1 MSEPYRGLL
10 RRTDLD
16 PDPLAQFDAWFAG
29 AREAVPL
36 AEAMAL
42 ATVSA
47 DGRPAVRYVLMK
59 GHGPRG
65 FEFHTDYR
73 SPKAADLDANPRAAA
88 VFWWPQLGRQ
98 VRISGPVERLDAA
111 SSDSYFE
118 TRPRERRLGAWASE
132 QSRPLAGRAELEARL
147 GEVESR
153 FEGREIERPE
163 HWGGYR
169 LVPEELEFWQQ
180 GEERLHD
187 RFRYRRAGEGWEIGR
202 LAP

>member
-10 RRTDLD
+10 RSADLD
-16 PDPLAQFDAWFAG
+16 PDPLAQFATWFAE
-29 AREAVPL
+29 AREVVPL

-42 ATVSA
+42 ATASA
-47 DGRPAVRYVLMK
+47 DGHPSVRYVLMK

-73 SPKAADLDANPRAAA
+73 SPKAADLNANPLAAA

-98 VRISGPVERLDAA
+98 IRISGPVERLDTAA
-111 SSDSYFE
+111 SDTYFE

-132 QSRPLAGRAELEARL
+132 QSRPLADRAELEARL
-147 GEVESR
+147 GEVETR
-153 FEGREIERPE
+153 FDGREIERPE

-169 LVPEELEFWQQ
+169 LAPEEIEFWQQ

-187 RFRYRRAGEGWEIGR
+187 RFRYRRTGADWVIER

>member
-10 RRTDLD
+10 RSADLD
-16 PDPLAQFDAWFAG
+16 PDPLAQFATWFAE
-29 AREAVPL
+29 AREVVPL

-42 ATVSA
+42 ATASA
-47 DGRPAVRYVLMK
+47 DGHPSVRYVLMK

-73 SPKAADLDANPRAAA
+73 SPKAADLNANPLAAA

-98 VRISGPVERLDAA
+98 IRISGPVERLDAA
-111 SSDSYFE
+111 ASDAYFE

-132 QSRPLAGRAELEARL
+132 QSRPLADRAELEARL
-147 GEVESR
+147 GEVETR
-153 FEGREIERPE
+153 FDGREIERPE

-169 LVPEELEFWQQ
+169 LAPEEIEFWQQ

-187 RFRYRRAGEGWEIGR
+187 RFRYRRTGADWVIER

>member
-1 MSEPYRGLL
+1 MSEPYEGLL
-10 RRTDLD
+10 RRADLD
-16 PDPLAQFDAWFAG
+16 PDPLAQFDAWFIEAQ
-29 AREAVPL
+29 AAVPL

-42 ATVSA
+42 ATATA
-47 DGRPAVRYVLMK
+47 DGRPSVRYVLMK
-59 GHGPRG
+59 GHGPAG

-73 SPKAADLDANPRAAA
+73 SPKAADLDLNPHAAA

-111 SSDSYFE
+111 GSDAYFQ
-118 TRPRERRLGAWASE
+118 TRPPERRLGAWASE
-132 QSRPLAGRAELEARL
+132 QSRPLADRAELETRL
-147 GEVESR
+147 GEVQTR

-169 LVPEELEFWQQ
+169 LIPEEVEFWQQ
-180 GEERLHD
+180 GEDRLHD
-187 RFRYRRAGEGWEIGR
+187 RFRYRRAGDGWEIDR

>member
-10 RRTDLD
+10 RSADLD
-16 PDPLAQFDAWFAG
+16 PDPLAQFATWFAE
-29 AREAVPL
+29 AREVVPL

-42 ATVSA
+42 ATASA
-47 DGRPAVRYVLMK
+47 DGHPSVRYVLMK

-73 SPKAADLDANPRAAA
+73 SPKAADLNANPLAAA

-98 VRISGPVERLDAA
+98 IRISGPVQRLDAA
-111 SSDSYFE
+111 ASDAYFE

-132 QSRPLAGRAELEARL
+132 QSRPLADRAELEARL
-147 GEVESR
+147 GEVETR
-153 FEGREIERPE
+153 FDGREIERPE

-169 LVPEELEFWQQ
+169 LAPEEIEFWQQ

-187 RFRYRRAGEGWEIGR
+187 RFRYRRTGADWVIER